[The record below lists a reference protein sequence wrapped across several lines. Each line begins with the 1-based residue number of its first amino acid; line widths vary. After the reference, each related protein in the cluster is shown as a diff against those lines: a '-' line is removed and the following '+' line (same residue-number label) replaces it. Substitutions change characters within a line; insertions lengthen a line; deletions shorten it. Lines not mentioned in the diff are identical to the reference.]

1 MNISGADLTRFYIAL
16 IGQTCMKKGFNG
28 LLWLVR
34 NCGNHEDV
42 MNSELIIHSDF
53 DHRKN

>member
-42 MNSELIIHSDF
+42 MNIRMYF
-53 DHRKN
+53 PQ